1 MIIEDPQEMVASVR
15 SIIETN
21 PLAQLLTKEQASLN
35 SVKLS
40 YESVKH
46 DTLDLKRRV
55 NNSLVEQNVYKQLV
69 RKSELKVKHLEKAVE
84 NSTSDFKCDFLN
96 REAMAQFFESIGLRF
111 ISLNIDRS
119 GSEARLA
126 YVRPARMISTLPV
139 QPMIVTMYY
148 ELKNGTLRFKRPD
161 ITKVLSSSTYM
172 HPHISGESVCMGNYF
187 DVFDS
192 DNYSVHLE
200 GYQDQV
206 ILLENLFST
215 FNSDSPYARIDQI
228 IVGIVKGVS
237 FSPYE
242 YCINWPSSYTFINPK
257 LSTDGNSYFYAHD
270 LITEEMYRDYYSMLG
285 NMPIKDTVQ
294 DIIDSLPND
303 YRDND
308 SASEN
313 FDHFQSYRNSLNK
326 MFDIKLSEP
335 ESFANYNDDEDYY
348 ELEEYQFE
356 DMVGEWIDTLTPLLD
371 TDAHFEFNN
380 LPDLSEMFPR
390 PVIEKLPL
398 EIPTDASLAQEAVD
412 SLPF

>member
-1 MIIEDPQEMVASVR
+1 MIIEDPLEMGSMVR

-21 PLAQLLTKEQASLN
+21 PLALLLTKEQASLN
-35 SVKLS
+35 SVKQT

-46 DTLDLKRRV
+46 DTLDLRRRV

-69 RKSELKVKHLEKAVE
+69 RKSELKVKHLEKTVAE
-84 NSTSDFKCDFLN
+84 SSNDFKCDFLN
-96 REAMAQFFESIGLRF
+96 RESMAQFFQSIGLRF
-111 ISLNIDRS
+111 ISLNIAQS
-119 GSEARLA
+119 GSEARLS

-139 QPMIVTMYY
+139 QPMIVTMLY
-148 ELKNGTLRFKRPD
+148 ELKNGTLRFRRPD
-161 ITKVLSSSTYM
+161 ITAIFSSSTSM

-215 FNSDSPYARIDQI
+215 FNPDSPYARIDQI
-228 IVGIVKGVS
+228 IMGIVKGVS
-237 FSPYE
+237 YSMYE
-242 YCINWPSSYTFINPK
+242 YCVARSSSYTFINPK
-257 LSTDGNSYFYAHD
+257 LKTDGNSYFYAHD
-270 LITEEMYRDYYSMLG
+270 LITEEMYRDYYAMLG

-303 YRDND
+303 YRDSD
-308 SASEN
+308 SGSEN

-326 MFDIKLSEP
+326 MFDIKLSDP
-335 ESFANYNDDEDYY
+335 ESFSDYNEDDEYY
-348 ELEEYQFE
+348 SLEEDQFE
-356 DMVGEWIDTLTPLLD
+356 DMIGEWIDTLTPLLD

-380 LPDLSEMFPR
+380 LPDLNEMFPK
-390 PVIEKLPL
+390 PVETATL
-398 EIPTDASLAQEAVD
+398 TDASLAQEAVN

>member
-1 MIIEDPQEMVASVR
+1 MIIEDPLEMGASVR

-21 PLAQLLTKEQASLN
+21 PLAQLLTKEQTSLN
-35 SVKLS
+35 SVKQS

-46 DTLDLKRRV
+46 DTLELKRRV
-55 NNSLVEQNVYKQLV
+55 NNSLVEQSVYKQLV
-69 RKSELKVKHLEKAVE
+69 RKTELKVKHLEKAVE

-111 ISLNIDRS
+111 ISLNITQS
-119 GSEARLA
+119 GSEARLS
-126 YVRPARMISTLPV
+126 YVRPPRLISTLPV
-139 QPMIVTMYY
+139 QPTIVTMYY

-161 ITKVLSSSTYM
+161 ITTVFSSSTNM

-187 DVFDS
+187 DVIDS
-192 DNYSVHLE
+192 NNYSVHLE

-215 FNSDSPYARIDQI
+215 FNPDSPYARVDQI
-228 IVGIVKGVS
+228 IMGLVKGVS

-242 YCINWPSSYTFINPK
+242 YCIARSSSYTFINPK

-270 LITEEMYRDYYSMLG
+270 LITEEMYRDYYAMLG

-303 YRDND
+303 YHDSD

-326 MFDIKLSEP
+326 MFDIKLSDP
-335 ESFANYNDDEDYY
+335 ERFADYY
-348 ELEEYQFE
+348 GDDDYYALEEDQFE
-356 DMVGEWIDTLTPLLD
+356 DMIGEWIDTLTPLLD

-380 LPDLSEMFPR
+380 LPDLNEMFPK
-390 PVIEKLPL
+390 PVEPELSL
-398 EIPTDASLAQEAVD
+398 EELVSETIQELSRDSIP
-412 SLPF
+412 F

>member
-1 MIIEDPQEMVASVR
+1 MIIEDPLEMGASVR

-21 PLAQLLTKEQASLN
+21 PLAQLLTKEKATLSNVQQ
-35 SVKLS
+35 S

-46 DTLDLKRRV
+46 DTLELKRQV

-69 RKSELKVKHLEKAVE
+69 RKSELKVKHLEKTVAE
-84 NSTSDFKCDFLN
+84 SSNDFKCDFLN

-111 ISLNIDRS
+111 ISLNITQS
-119 GSEARLA
+119 GSEAHLS
-126 YVRPARMISTLPV
+126 YVRPPRLISTLPV

-161 ITKVLSSSTYM
+161 ITTVLSSSTYM

-192 DNYSVHLE
+192 DNYSVQLD

-206 ILLENLFST
+206 ILLENLLST
-215 FNSDSPYARIDQI
+215 FNPDSPYARIDQI
-228 IVGIVKGVS
+228 IMGLVKGVS

-242 YCINWPSSYTFINPK
+242 YCIARSSSYTFINPK

-270 LITEEMYRDYYSMLG
+270 LITEEMYRDYYAMLG

-308 SASEN
+308 SAS
-313 FDHFQSYRNSLNK
+313 
-326 MFDIKLSEP
+326 
-335 ESFANYNDDEDYY
+335 
-348 ELEEYQFE
+348 
-356 DMVGEWIDTLTPLLD
+356 
-371 TDAHFEFNN
+371 
-380 LPDLSEMFPR
+380 
-390 PVIEKLPL
+390 
-398 EIPTDASLAQEAVD
+398 
-412 SLPF
+412 